1 MKKLSN
7 IVRNLCLALAL
18 MAVGSFATSR
28 ALGDD
33 IPSFSD
39 PDVTAFVKSYA
50 QFCNDI
56 LDAYKAA
63 KAGDN
68 SKITALQAKL
78 PELQTQATQ
87 LASSGKLKADEATK
101 YSTFVQSCTQ
111 KLLDA
116 MK

>member
-18 MAVGSFATSR
+18 MAVGSFVTTR

-33 IPSFSD
+33 IPTFSD
-39 PDVTAFVKSYA
+39 PDVTSFVKSYA
-50 QFCNDI
+50 QFCDDVV
-56 LDAYKAA
+56 DAYKAA

-78 PELQTQATQ
+78 PDLQTQATQ
-87 LASSGKLKADEATK
+87 LASNGKLKSDEVTK

-111 KLLDA
+111 KIVDG

>member
-18 MAVGSFATSR
+18 MAVGSFVTTR

-33 IPSFSD
+33 IPTFSD
-39 PDVTAFVKSYA
+39 PDVTSFVKSYA
-50 QFCNDI
+50 QFVDDVI
-56 LDAYKAA
+56 DAYKAA

-78 PELQTQATQ
+78 PALQTQAAQ
-87 LASSGKLKADEATK
+87 LASTGKLKAEEANK

-111 KLLDA
+111 KLVDA